1 MVKGQKWP
9 LSLDE
14 LPDTLTAQHIAD
26 HLLVGRNR
34 VYELLELAP
43 SAGGIPNY
51 AIGDGKKASKRV
63 DKSDLIA
70 WKERQK
76 QKRATGS

>member
-1 MVKGQKWP
+1 MKGQKRP
-9 LSLDE
+9 LSLEE
-14 LPDTLTAQHIAD
+14 LPEMLTAQDIAD

-34 VYELLELAP
+34 VYELFELEP
-43 SAGGIPNY
+43 SAGGIPNF
-51 AIGDGKKASKRV
+51 AVGDGKKASKRV

-76 QKRATGS
+76 QKRASGS